1 MKVAISSDTAIDMP
15 KELLARFD
23 IQTVPFTLTLGERT
37 VADGEITPEELFAF
51 TDKTGQLPRTAAVN
65 EFQMEQHFRKL
76 FEQGYEAI
84 VHFDISSEMSSAYA
98 NAVSASKKFDD
109 KVVVIDSRVL
119 STGIGLLAIYA
130 RKLADAGY
138 PLPQIKKLVE
148 ERIPFDQTSF
158 ILESVNYLYKGG
170 RCSALAALGANVL
183 RLRPEIY
190 VKNGKMGPGAKYR
203 GPMQRF
209 VASYVADTLKT
220 FANFDPEVVFITYS
234 TAPDDVVEQTRKT
247 LAAAGFRNI
256 FLTHAGGT
264 VSCHCGPHC
273 LGILY
278 MNDGEHPIEP
288 YQE

>member
-1 MKVAISSDTAIDMP
+1 MKVAISSDTVIDMP
-15 KELLARFD
+15 KDLLAKFD
-23 IQTVPFTLTLGERT
+23 IHTVPFTLVMGEESGL
-37 VADGEITPEELFAF
+37 DGEITPEELFAY
-51 TDKTGQLPRTAAVN
+51 TEKTGMLPHTAAVN
-65 EFQMEQHFRKL
+65 QFQMEEHFQKL
-76 FEQGYEAI
+76 FDEGYEAI
-84 VHFDISSEMSSAYA
+84 VHFDISSKMSSAYA
-98 NAVSASKKFDD
+98 NAVAAAQKYGD

-138 PLPQIKKLVE
+138 PLAEIKKLVE

-190 VKNGKMGPGAKYR
+190 VKDGTMGPGAKYR
-203 GPMQRF
+203 GPMKKF
-209 VASYVADTLKT
+209 VASYVDDTLD
-220 FANFDPEVVFITYS
+220 FYNNIDPEVAFITYS
-234 TAPDDVVEQTRKT
+234 TAPEEVIEQTKET
-247 LAAAGFRNI
+247 LKKAGFRNI
-256 FLTHAGGT
+256 FVTHAGGT

-278 MNDGEHPIEP
+278 MNDGEHVVEP
-288 YQE
+288 YKG